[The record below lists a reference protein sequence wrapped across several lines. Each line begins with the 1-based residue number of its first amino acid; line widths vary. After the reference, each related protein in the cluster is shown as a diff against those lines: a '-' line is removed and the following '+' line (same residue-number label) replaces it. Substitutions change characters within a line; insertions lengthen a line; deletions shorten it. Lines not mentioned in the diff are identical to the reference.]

1 MMRRGWIATL
11 LGIIPVVLSMTSA
24 AWGGGVPSPV
34 QVPEPSSLGLVATG
48 LGALGW
54 VLRRRR

>member
-1 MMRRGWIATL
+1 MIRRGWIATL
-11 LGIIPVVLSMTSA
+11 LGVIPVVLSMTSV
-24 AWGGGVPSPV
+24 AWGGVLPTPV
-34 QVPEPSSLGLVATG
+34 QVPEPSSLVLVATG

>member
-1 MMRRGWIATL
+1 MVRFAGRVAVSLIAL
-11 LGIIPVVLSMTSA
+11 AALSPT
-24 AWGGGVPSPV
+24 GVALAGAVS
-34 QVPEPSSLGLVATG
+34 VPEPGSLVLVVTG